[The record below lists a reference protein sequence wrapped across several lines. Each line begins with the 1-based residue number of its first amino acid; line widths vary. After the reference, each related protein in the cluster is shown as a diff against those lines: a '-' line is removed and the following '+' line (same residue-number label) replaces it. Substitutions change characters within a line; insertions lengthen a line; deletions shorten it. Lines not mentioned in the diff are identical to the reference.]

1 MRKQRSYFY
10 ARGNPLPLPLL
21 RRAGEGIHIFLLE
34 PNTPLAGGA
43 GAGGVS
49 LLLHM
54 LLAGGREPG
63 KSGSTTPQSSGR
75 KVLQCQKFSHRAPNW
90 NPTPIPPAQ

>member
-10 ARGNPLPLPLL
+10 ARGNLLSLPLL
-21 RRAGEGIHIFLLE
+21 PRAGEGTHIFLE
-34 PNTPLAGGA
+34 PNTPLARGV

-63 KSGSTTPQSSGR
+63 NSGSTTPQSWGR
-75 KVLQCQKFSHRAPNW
+75 EVLQCQKFSHRAPNW
-90 NPTPIPPAQ
+90 NPTSIPPAQ